1 MLLLPDAQ
9 TPEDVSA
16 AYDPLIAAANK
27 RAKDYFDSRKWMGRI
42 AGKDKP
48 QYDALLNHAKELEAS
63 KALAL
68 EQLAESNREVRKD
81 AQSQYEMETAAYN
94 AEIQQTGIGL
104 VVVTVPSILIL
115 YLSLWYSHLYR
126 FKKKQFLDRKY
137 GVVPDQAQPAMMG
150 HQGGRGTAPP
160 RGSPG
165 QLLADLLQQ
174 HPQMADLLQQMQ
186 GHPPNGAGN
195 GAPRNV
201 VVEEPPPPYSPET
214 GRREAIDLQAVKQ
227 PVGYRSLEERAGVAK
242 GLQLLQRVASLIER
256 REDVNGFDKY
266 TILHFRFT
274 DNEPVRHPKER
285 IDWYVENYT
294 RKVEEL
300 KAGEETSPRVLENAL
315 AKKFYW
321 ENRQNELYRKMGIF

>member
-1 MLLLPDAQ
+1 MVLAF
-9 TPEDVSA
+9 V
-16 AYDPLIAAANK
+16 PL
-27 RAKDYFDSRKWMGRI
+27 
-42 AGKDKP
+42 
-48 QYDALLNHAKELEAS
+48 QKE
-63 KALAL
+63 
-68 EQLAESNREVRKD
+68 
-81 AQSQYEMETAAYN
+81 
-94 AEIQQTGIGL
+94 
-104 VVVTVPSILIL
+104 TVPGPQVWQECSRTGAAG
-115 YLSLWYSHLYR
+115 S
-126 FKKKQFLDRKY
+126 D
-137 GVVPDQAQPAMMG
+137 GTP
-150 HQGGRGTAPP
+150 GGGGAAPQ

-165 QLLADLLQQ
+165 QLLAELLQQ

-186 GHPPNGAGN
+186 GHPPNGADN
-195 GAPRNV
+195 GSPRNA

-227 PVGYRSLEERAGVAK
+227 PVGYRSLEERTGVAK

-256 REDVNGFDKY
+256 RDDVNGYDKY

-321 ENRQNELYRKMGIF
+321 ENRRDELYRKMGIT